1 MVEDNK
7 YDLTD
12 LVVSAIEQKPLDFE
26 TAFNDVI
33 VDRIRGAIE
42 DKKIA
47 IAKQMYNYEPEEETV
62 EPEDEFEDDDAET
75 EEDSNI
81 KGQKDGEE
89 SE

>member
-12 LVVSAIEQKPLDFE
+12 LVVSAYEQKPLEFE
-26 TAFNDVI
+26 TAFNDLI
-33 VDRIRGAIE
+33 VDRIRGAVE
-42 DKKIA
+42 QKKIDV
-47 IAKQMYNYEPEEETV
+47 AKQMYNYEPEDDL
-62 EPEDEFEDDDAET
+62 EDAEET

-81 KGQKDGEE
+81 EEPEDAEE